1 MGTEHITYRHFGS
14 ETFHPEYFGKIV
26 NDPSRSKPYGGLW
39 ASRVDASHGW
49 EEFCRCAHYQTKSL
63 RKHFD
68 FTILPDANVYTIR
81 SMRDLTVLPMR
92 KNPNPAVYR
101 NVPAG
106 LRKMCPTRD

>member
-49 EEFCRCAHYQTKSL
+49 EEFC
-63 RKHFD
+63 
-68 FTILPDANVYTIR
+68 
-81 SMRDLTVLPMR
+81 
-92 KNPNPAVYR
+92 
-101 NVPAG
+101 
-106 LRKMCPTRD
+106 

>member
-68 FTILPDANVYTIR
+68 FCDSAGCERVYDPLDEGPYCSSDA
-81 SMRDLTVLPMR
+81 
-92 KNPNPAVYR
+92 
-101 NVPAG
+101 
-106 LRKMCPTRD
+106 